1 MNDAAPRI
9 FRSLERSSG
18 QQEFDIV
25 VTAAVAAYSSLR
37 HPNPSQAEDLGRLVR
52 PLWPRITAESRRNV
66 AATLSHTPRVPR
78 VLVEALLAEPLEVAA
93 PFLVSSPTL
102 TGADIARLA
111 TSPDERIVRLVR
123 NRMSRPEAPAPAR
136 ADPSDG
142 ELPATPAAPAMPE
155 ADIPAPSLAADFL
168 AVAPMRGDGPAAPPL
183 RTAEAVR
190 ETLKRLA
197 GAGRGRPAVPPP
209 SLEAAPTFTSLLHH
223 AMMRDDAAFYRTL
236 RGIFGMP
243 EATLRAIET
252 DEEGERLAVSL
263 KALKASSADAMS
275 ILMMMKPRI
284 GLDVTAFDA
293 MARFYK
299 ALRAEDCR
307 AAIGAAR
314 AGPTPEHRPLTA
326 PERFDAAP
334 QPRREFGRR
343 GARPAGREAKG

>member
-18 QQEFDIV
+18 QQEFDLV

-37 HPNPSQAEDLGRLVR
+37 HPNPSQAEDLGRLVQ
-52 PLWPRITAESRRNV
+52 PLWPRVAAETRRN
-66 AATLSHTPRVPR
+66 AAAALSHTPRLPR

-102 TGADIARLA
+102 TGADIAGLA
-111 TSPDERIVRLVR
+111 ASPDERIVRLVR
-123 NRMSRPEAPAPAR
+123 NRTNRPEAPAPR
-136 ADPSDG
+136 AALQIEAP
-142 ELPATPAAPAMPE
+142 LPAASLPALDD
-155 ADIPAPSLAADFL
+155 ADVASPSLSADFL
-168 AVAPMRGDGPAAPPL
+168 AITPLRGDEPSAPPL
-183 RTAEAVR
+183 RTAETVR

-197 GAGRGRPAVPPP
+197 GAGRGRPTVAPASP
-209 SLEAAPTFTSLLHH
+209 EAAPTFTALLHH
-223 AMMRDDAAFYRTL
+223 AMMRDEIAFYRTL

-243 EATLRAIET
+243 EATLRAIEA

-284 GLDVTAFDA
+284 GLDVAAFDA

-314 AGPTPEHRPLTA
+314 AGALPEHRPLTS

-334 QPRREFGRR
+334 QPRLEFGRR